1 MRRGTHT
8 IRSAYTNQHKAADMY
23 LPREYVL
30 DNGDFEL
37 NMQLTGLHIFPTS
50 NDDTAGAGDKLSNET
65 IFFVVSTSNDGALPQ
80 SPSISPEEY
89 GPFDLRPS
97 DSRQIAW
104 GICAPFQ
111 NLTYTLIDP
120 DHIIPENVFVNCW
133 TLTTAGTLANQLPYS
148 LGYMLKLEQRKSTG
162 SEALLYQVKEASR

>member
-1 MRRGTHT
+1 MRRGIHT
-8 IRSAYTNQHKAADMY
+8 IRSAFTKEHKAANMY

-37 NMQLTGLHIFPTS
+37 NMQLTGFELFATG
-50 NDDTAGAGDKLSNET
+50 NDDTAGAIDKLSNQT
-65 IFFVVSTSNDGALPQ
+65 IFFVVATSSDGAVPISPSTSPD
-80 SPSISPEEY
+80 EW

-104 GICAPFQ
+104 GIAAPFQ
-111 NLTYTLIDP
+111 NVMHTLIDP
-120 DHIIPENVFVNCW
+120 DHIIPENIFVNCW
-133 TLTTAGTLANQLPYS
+133 AMTTAGTLLNELPYS
-148 LGYMLKLEQRKSTG
+148 LGYMLKFEQKKSSG